1 MWVGMASDFWNGGKL
16 LLTPELAEKQRQF
29 NAAMEKY
36 NSRKTYHLCDALV
49 ALANTSLQ
57 AWLLWRLWQLSTGL
71 GVHLAA
77 LVIAWILADFVN
89 GLVHMYMDNNDR
101 YDSISG
107 PFIANFHLHHKSPLY
122 KRKFL
127 PVVYFVESGS
137 KVWLFPFLAATALL
151 SLTDQANPLLLSV
164 LVYTGILSSVAEI
177 SHYLCH
183 TPAAPLAMFL
193 GDCGILLSKRHHASH
208 HLQDNV
214 NYAFLNGL
222 TDPLLNLIA
231 RRFSRGYKQHTDLH
245 YSAWQIDGENR

>member
-1 MWVGMASDFWNGGKL
+1 MFTCTAVTGGKVL
-16 LLTPELAEKQRQF
+16 FASELAEKQRQF
-29 NAAMEKY
+29 NAAIEKY
-36 NSRKTYHLCDALV
+36 NNQSRYQMFDRLV
-49 ALANTSLQ
+49 ALANISLQ
-57 AWLLWRLWQLSTGL
+57 AWLLWRTWHLSIGIGWQ
-71 GVHLAA
+71 LAA
-77 LVIAWILADFVN
+77 LVIAWFLADFVN

-101 YDSISG
+101 YDSIGG
-107 PFIANFHLHHKSPLY
+107 PFIANFHLHHKTPLY

-137 KVWLFPFLAATALL
+137 KVWLVPVLAATALL
-151 SLTDQANPLLLSV
+151 TFTDQINPLLLSI
-164 LVYTGILSSVAEI
+164 LVYAGILSSVAEV

-183 TPAAPLAMFL
+183 TSTAPMAIFL

-214 NYAFLNGL
+214 NFAFLNGL

-245 YSAWQIDGENR
+245 YAAWQVDGESR

>member
-1 MWVGMASDFWNGGKL
+1 MLA
-16 LLTPELAEKQRQF
+16 PELTEKQRQF
-29 NAAMEKY
+29 NAALEKY
-36 NSRKTYHLCDALV
+36 NNRHGYHLCDTLV

-57 AWLLWRLWQLSTGL
+57 AWLLWRAWQLNIGIGGQLT
-71 GVHLAA
+71 A

-101 YDSISG
+101 YDSIAG
-107 PFIANFHLHHKSPLY
+107 PFIANFHLHHKTPLY

-137 KVWLFPFLAATALL
+137 KVWLVPVLAATALL
-151 SLTDQANPLLLSV
+151 SMSGQVNPLLLCI
-164 LVYTGILSSVAEI
+164 LVYAGILSSVAEV

-183 TPAAPLAMFL
+183 TSTASLAMFL
-193 GDCGILLSKRHHASH
+193 GDCGILLAKRHHASH

-245 YSAWQIDGENR
+245 YSAWQVDGESR